1 MAIHIDID
9 DTNFEIA
16 DKNLSNKSFPS
27 NLNVRPYKKLRDKYI
42 LSVAEEQIIHKQVEI
57 YKDIYLKKKNKLEKI
72 KQTTKNYKAS
82 LIEFEI
88 ENHCSIKTNIS
99 SILEQK
105 RKYAKLLRDND
116 CCICK
121 SLIFGKPISIQKL
134 SNGNIGN
141 WIYKRNKSNIA
152 CQLDC
157 KHIFHSHCI
166 TDWFEHKSNCPMC
179 RERVNLWNPSIEND
193 LQQPIF
199 IISSNISDISDISDE
214 ISDEIYDLN
223 SNYNQQEEEKQ
234 NNVNNYS
241 NDMLLPGQIDEN
253 LD

>member
-1 MAIHIDID
+1 MALHIDID

-42 LSVAEEQIIHKQVEI
+42 LSVAEEQIIHKQVEM

-88 ENHCSIKTNIS
+88 ENHCSIETNIS

-105 RKYAKLLRDND
+105 REYAKSLRDND
-116 CCICK
+116 CSICK
-121 SLIFGKPISIQKL
+121 SLIFGKPTSIQKL

-141 WIYKRNKSNIA
+141 WIYKRNKPNIA

-179 RERVNLWNPSIEND
+179 RERINLWNHNRENR

-199 IISSNISDISDISDE
+199 VISSDVSDISDE
-214 ISDEIYDLN
+214 ISDEISDLN

-234 NNVNNYS
+234 NNVNDDT
-241 NDMLLPGQIDEN
+241 NDMLLPGQVDEN